1 MSKVRKRTRWMVRC
15 CFALPLV
22 SNPMYA
28 VRAAQS
34 NVLTFERHPGTT
46 ATATGASEAAVT
58 RQRSQ
63 RDLNR
68 AGATAGAPRI
78 VHTEQRNVIDT
89 VEPPPGPATARVPNE
104 AAATSAP
111 AETNMAPSTNAV
123 STAATGIAAAQN
135 ATPPVPDERPLWR
148 LLHAQRLAEY
158 DRRVAQLEHETPS
171 WRPSPSLAAERTRQ
185 RQEADIAAALQSD
198 DVAGL
203 RLALARM
210 PEAFDCIH
218 IDRVW
223 HAADVFARTGHL
235 DAVDALYRTIIPAC
249 TPDANRIATLYR
261 AEQQLPPESVDALI
275 ALEATDGH
283 RDAQAEAAFAR
294 LRYERAI
301 AALGKLP
308 PGSPQAASQL
318 ARVAS
323 SIRSHRDGPAATLAG
338 WIAHAQHD
346 RSEAQS
352 WFETALTFSPE
363 NADAKLGLAQV
374 RIEAHDYDAARS
386 LLDEPA
392 LRSDPR
398 ARQERAQI
406 ALARANDA
414 YAGHRYG
421 DALKW
426 LDAAGREGLPGADT
440 AALRGWTLYA
450 LGDYE
455 RAAAAFRTSYDTH
468 HDDDSAEGLA
478 MSIHA
483 MHERGAQSGEQRPTG
498 DGRIDAY
505 LDGLDA
511 QAFYYRKQF
520 VAAHAALRDA
530 ATGGADPQRIA
541 RDVPAD
547 LTGIDA
553 PSLTGGLTWSD
564 HIGAAGQGRLD
575 TIGPALRS
583 TWFHDTT
590 QLSLQYRQSL
600 INAGTASFDQTA
612 PGLLDTLPSR
622 FPDPAERQRRANAI
636 RGTLVGGSTRAE
648 DLQATVATS
657 TRIGNADPFDWRF
670 TVGATQGAPSGFQA
684 NGSASVG
691 QQAAWG
697 MWSLYGSHQSVRDS
711 LLSWRG
717 MTVTLPGTVDSVRW
731 GAVSSTSGGG
741 QLRWQFAPRWNV
753 SAAVEGKWLTGTN
766 VLGNEG
772 MSADVSAA
780 YDVHARGFDY
790 FNVGPAVHF
799 LSYRRNENFYTV
811 GQGGYYSPQY
821 SVSAGATL
829 QWLTQEGRNWQ
840 IRGSIETGWNDTLAH
855 TESCFPFSTI
865 GLTCAGS
872 HDHGPYGST
881 ELAAVAKLSSRV
893 QIGAL
898 ASANITPG
906 RDKQFGAA
914 IFVRYFFE
922 PRAAVF
928 SSDLPSSAQ

>member
-1 MSKVRKRTRWMVRC
+1 MSKARRRTRWMVRC
-15 CFALPLV
+15 CFALPIV
-22 SNPMYA
+22 SCSMHA

-34 NVLTFERHPGTT
+34 NVLTLERHAATT
-46 ATATGASEAAVT
+46 AAATGASEAAVAQQHA
-58 RQRSQ
+58 QRGLDRST
-63 RDLNR
+63 
-68 AGATAGAPRI
+68 GTAGESHV
-78 VHTEQRNVIDT
+78 VHTEQRNVLDA
-89 VEPPPGPATARVPNE
+89 VAPLLAPATSRGPND
-104 AAATSAP
+104 ATVTSTP
-111 AETNMAPSTNAV
+111 AETNVVRSTNGVNAGA
-123 STAATGIAAAQN
+123 SGITAPQN
-135 ATPPVPDERPLWR
+135 AMPPVPDERPLWQ

-158 DRRVAQLEHETPS
+158 DRRVKQLEQETPS
-171 WRPSPSLAAERTRQ
+171 WRPSSSLAAERTRQ
-185 RQEADIAAALQSD
+185 RQEADVTAALQSD
-198 DVAGL
+198 DAAAL
-203 RLALARM
+203 RLVLARM
-210 PEAFDCIH
+210 PEAFDCTH

-223 HAADVFARTGHL
+223 HAADVFFRTGHL
-235 DAVDALYRTIIPAC
+235 DEVDALYRTIIPAC

-261 AEQQLPPESVDALI
+261 AEQQLRPESVEALI
-275 ALEATDGH
+275 ALEATGGH

-318 ARVAS
+318 ASVVP
-323 SIRSHRDGPAATLAG
+323 SIRAYRDGPAAALAG
-338 WIAHAQHD
+338 WIAHAQRD
-346 RSEAQS
+346 RPEAQH

-363 NADAKLGLAQV
+363 NADATLGLAQV
-374 RIEAHDYDAARS
+374 RIEARDYDAARS

-398 ARQERAQI
+398 ARQERVQI
-406 ALARANDA
+406 ALARANEA
-414 YAGHRYG
+414 YAGRRYD

-426 LDAAGREGLPGADT
+426 LDAAGREGLPEADT

-450 LGDYE
+450 LGDHE
-455 RAAAAFRTSYDTH
+455 RAAAAFRAGYDAH
-468 HDDDSAEGLA
+468 HDDDSAEGFAL
-478 MSIHA
+478 SIHA
-483 MHERGAQSGEQRPTG
+483 MREHGARAGVQRPTA

-505 LDGLDA
+505 LHGLDA
-511 QAFYYRKQF
+511 QTFYYRKQF
-520 VAAHAALRDA
+520 VAAQAALRDA
-530 ATGGADPQRIA
+530 STGGADPRRIA

-575 TIGPALRS
+575 TIGSALRG

-590 QLSLQYRQSL
+590 QRSLHYRQSF
-600 INAGTASFDQTA
+600 IDAGTAS
-612 PGLLDTLPSR
+612 
-622 FPDPAERQRRANAI
+622 
-636 RGTLVGGSTRAE
+636 TRAE
-648 DLQATVATS
+648 ELQATVETS
-657 TRIGNADPFDWRF
+657 SRIGDTEPLDWRF

-697 MWSLYGSHQSVRDS
+697 MWSLYGSHHPVRDS

-717 MTVTLPGTVDSVRW
+717 MTVTLPGAVNSVRW

-741 QLRWQFAPRWNV
+741 QLRWQVAPRWSV
-753 SAAVEGKWLTGTN
+753 SAAAEGKWLTGTN

-772 MSADVSAA
+772 MSADVAAA
-780 YDVHARGFDY
+780 YDVHPRGFDY
-790 FNVGPAVHF
+790 FHVGPAVHF
-799 LSYRRNENFYTV
+799 LSYRRNENFYTF

-821 SVSAGATL
+821 SVSAGAAL
-829 QWLTQEGRNWQ
+829 QWLTEEGRNWQ
-840 IRGSIETGWNDTLAH
+840 IRGSVETGWNDTLSHSA
-855 TESCFPFSTI
+855 SCFPFDNTI

-881 ELAAVAKLSSRV
+881 EVAAVAKLSSRV